1 MELEQR
7 FNQLNERLEE
17 LIKIFNESL
26 LATRRDLINILKI
39 INDDTSRTAQN
50 TG

>member
-17 LIKIFNESL
+17 LIKRFNESL
-26 LATRRDLINILKI
+26 IATRRDLINILKI
-39 INDDTSRTAQN
+39 INDDTSRTAQS